1 VAEIATVAPKTAD
14 VGEVIEMDWAAF
26 APGCGVTIPVIATA
40 DDAVIGE

>member
-26 APGCGVTIPVIATA
+26 APGCGVTIPVIETA